1 MLLLKSPWSGL
12 RVPNRNRLAVFGSF
26 FLRDAARN
34 LCEIERRWIA
44 RNVRKTLRR
53 MIITALKWTLLTT
66 VFIGKNKTKWGK
78 VKSSTHIRRIW
89 KNSLTELPRCY

>member
-34 LCEIERRWIA
+34 LCEIERR
-44 RNVRKTLRR
+44 
-53 MIITALKWTLLTT
+53 
-66 VFIGKNKTKWGK
+66 
-78 VKSSTHIRRIW
+78 
-89 KNSLTELPRCY
+89 